1 MSTATRGS
9 SRPVAAR
16 RRRWPRVL
24 LWTVVILA
32 ILFYGAGGWY
42 FSDQLRSDGFEVKP
56 HQREFRAIV
65 DAVGTDTITMVQGD
79 PADGELFNAG
89 LMGLVWEGGYGTVE
103 EIVDQSETTATRQFV
118 HLGGDPPSAGT
129 RVDVDPWVY
138 PDDFA
143 AATELPF
150 EPVSYQS
157 PLGPMEAVLL
167 RGTSGTWAVLVHG
180 KNATPREDVRMAE
193 TLWESGMSVLAI
205 THRNDEGQPGDASGI
220 HQYGA
225 TEWEDLEGAIDF
237 ARSEGA
243 EQLVLGGL
251 STGAAVVMSF
261 LERSDRAD
269 GTVGLVFD
277 SPNIDFGTTVNH
289 NAARR
294 KLPVVGL
301 PVPSSLTWVA
311 KMIGTL
317 RWGVDWDEINYVS
330 RAEGLEVPVLILHGT
345 DDPSVPIETSRQL
358 ASLRPD
364 LVTLVEFEGAK
375 HVQSWNVDQ
384 QKYAD
389 ALNAFVAD
397 LPA

>member
-1 MSTATRGS
+1 MTTAKSRSSKALRG
-9 SRPVAAR
+9 
-16 RRRWPRVL
+16 RRRWPRILV
-24 LWTVVILA
+24 WTVVILA
-32 ILFYGAGGWY
+32 IVFYGAGGWY
-42 FSDQLRSDGFEVKP
+42 FSDQLHADGFEVRP
-56 HQREFRAIV
+56 HEREYRAIV
-65 DAVGTDTITMVQGD
+65 DEIGTDTIIIAQGD

-89 LMGLVWEGGYGTVE
+89 HLGLVWEGGYGTVDA
-103 EIVDQSETTATRQFV
+103 IVDESETTATREFA
-118 HLGGDPPSAGT
+118 HLGGDPPTVGT
-129 RVDVDPWVY
+129 RVDVDHWVY
-138 PDDFA
+138 PDDFG

-167 RGTSGTWAVLVHG
+167 RGTSDAWAVLVHG

-193 TLWESGMSVLAI
+193 ILWKSGMSVLSI
-205 THRNDEGQPGDASGI
+205 THRNDEGQPGDPSGI
-220 HQYGA
+220 HRYGA
-225 TEWEDLEGAIDF
+225 TEWEDLEGAVDF

-251 STGAAVVMSF
+251 STGAAIVMSF

-269 GTVGLVFD
+269 GVVGVVFD

-311 KMIGTL
+311 KTIGSL
-317 RWGVDWDEINYVS
+317 RFGVDWDEINYVS
-330 RAEGLEVPVLILHGT
+330 RVEHLDAPILIVHGT
-345 DDPSVPIETSRQL
+345 EDLSVPIETSRAL
-358 ASLRPD
+358 ASARPD

-375 HVQSWNVDQ
+375 HVQSWNADPE
-384 QKYAD
+384 KYAAVLED
-389 ALNAFVAD
+389 FVAD
-397 LPA
+397 VAE

>member
-1 MSTATRGS
+1 
-9 SRPVAAR
+9 
-16 RRRWPRVL
+16 
-24 LWTVVILA
+24 
-32 ILFYGAGGWY
+32 
-42 FSDQLRSDGFEVKP
+42 
-56 HQREFRAIV
+56 
-65 DAVGTDTITMVQGD
+65 
-79 PADGELFNAG
+79 
-89 LMGLVWEGGYGTVE
+89 MGLLQVV
-103 EIVDQSETTATRQFV
+103 
-118 HLGGDPPSAGT
+118 PKN
-129 RVDVDPWVY
+129 
-138 PDDFA
+138 
-143 AATELPF
+143 
-150 EPVSYQS
+150 
-157 PLGPMEAVLL
+157 
-167 RGTSGTWAVLVHG
+167 G
-180 KNATPREDVRMAE
+180 KSV
-193 TLWESGMSVLAI
+193 SGMSVLAI

-220 HQYGA
+220 HQYGT

-330 RAEGLEVPVLILHGT
+330 RADGLEVPVLILHGT

-389 ALNAFVAD
+389 AINAFVAD